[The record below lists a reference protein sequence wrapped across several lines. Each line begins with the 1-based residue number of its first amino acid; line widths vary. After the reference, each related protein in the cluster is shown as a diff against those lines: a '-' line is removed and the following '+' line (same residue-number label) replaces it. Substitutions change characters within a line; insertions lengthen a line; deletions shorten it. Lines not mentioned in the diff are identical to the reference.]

1 MISGS
6 HLSPSCLQNHISKS
20 AESELRQWK
29 THSICSVSVCF
40 HLLSHAVKMS
50 PLCFLFRSPAKTP
63 EVQCLL
69 LVFFCVFV
77 GVFCGGFL
85 PSGSRCKMHSVSPL
99 TLQGHT
105 KHADWEI
112 MRHDRGGQKE
122 RRWGGGGSAKTSVW
136 QKSTSQRE
144 REKRKKSGTNGGM
157 SERKEDHRLRSRK
170 HFLFIY
176 FLHKAWMYRKSVK
189 QPAGPQ
195 SLSSVSE
202 PVSATATETATSLQQ
217 LPTNVWS
224 VIKYAGVTTSCC
236 PCICGG
242 LAH

>member
-1 MISGS
+1 MISGG

-63 EVQCLL
+63 EVQCSL
-69 LVFFCVFV
+69 LVFFCLFLFFCVF
-77 GVFCGGFL
+77 FL

-122 RRWGGGGSAKTSVW
+122 KRWGGGECENKRVT
-136 QKSTSQRE
+136 KKYKP
-144 REKRKKSGTNGGM
+144 KRKR
-157 SERKEDHRLRSRK
+157 EEKEVGNKWGNEWKKGRPPLEVEETLLIYLFFYTKPECTVSR
-170 HFLFIY
+170 
-176 FLHKAWMYRKSVK
+176 
-189 QPAGPQ
+189 
-195 SLSSVSE
+195 
-202 PVSATATETATSLQQ
+202 
-217 LPTNVWS
+217 
-224 VIKYAGVTTSCC
+224 
-236 PCICGG
+236 
-242 LAH
+242 

>member
-1 MISGS
+1 MISGG

-63 EVQCLL
+63 EVQCSL
-69 LVFFCVFV
+69 LVFFCLFLFFCVF
-77 GVFCGGFL
+77 FL

-122 RRWGGGGSAKTSVW
+122 KRWGGGSAKTSVW

-176 FLHKAWMYRKSVK
+176 FFT
-189 QPAGPQ
+189 Q
-195 SLSSVSE
+195 SL
-202 PVSATATETATSLQQ
+202 
-217 LPTNVWS
+217 NV
-224 VIKYAGVTTSCC
+224 
-236 PCICGG
+236 P
-242 LAH
+242 